1 MARPWFLD
9 AEVARILEERG
20 VKPAVYE
27 LWVQRDLQRKTD
39 LAMAGVVATIS
50 TLLVAASLASLA
62 DRPGRSVLEL
72 LGVAAV
78 LFAFPVVLALGVFH
92 QRQRQRQRPLA
103 GAMLAL
109 GADHYRTATYLRKL
123 SAKRWREIAATE
135 PTPAELAPAPV
146 ARKVKEFKPPVG
158 LVRARRVTGWAT
170 AISIPVF
177 FVLANLV
184 AERNFGIATA
194 TFLVPCGAWLVVR
207 GMLDRARLRH
217 DTSEGEDPGLTVRTF
232 FRMRLV
238 FGVALVLLGLCSGV
252 SEPMALP

>member
-20 VKPAVYE
+20 VKPAMYE
-27 LWVQRDLQRKTD
+27 LWVKRDLQRKTD
-39 LAMAGVVATIS
+39 LAMTGVVATIS
-50 TLLVAASLASLA
+50 TLLVTASLASLA
-62 DRPGRSVLEL
+62 DQPGRSVPEL

-78 LFAFPVVLALGVFH
+78 LFSFPVVLALGVFH
-92 QRQRQRQRPLA
+92 LRQRQRPLA
-103 GAMLAL
+103 GAMLTL
-109 GADHYRTATYLRKL
+109 GAVHYRTATYLRKL

-194 TFLVPCGAWLVVR
+194 TILVPFGAWLVAR
-207 GMLDRARLRH
+207 GVLDRARLRH
-217 DTSEGEDPGLTVRTF
+217 DISEGEAPGLTVRTF
-232 FRMRLV
+232 FLMRLV
-238 FGVALVLLGLCSGV
+238 YGVALVLLGLCIGF